1 MKGIDP
7 QNPKV
12 YNIIIESENPQV
24 ELTLD
29 DKSCDILDVKLV
41 EGAKGQEVRLNDGS
55 VRRTWTVNV
64 SYRPDSGFRGRFP
77 DNERDGYTVS
87 DCVVAF
93 KIAHAGE
100 KNERQRRIRVPVAGQ
115 VAN

>member
-1 MKGIDP
+1 D
-7 QNPKV
+7 NPVVHK
-12 YNIIIESENPQV
+12 IGIESINNQV

-29 DKSCDILDVKLV
+29 DKSLDILNVELV
-41 EGAKGQEVRLNDGS
+41 EGAKGKDVTLPDGS
-55 VRRTWTVNV
+55 VRRKWTVNV
-64 SYRPDSGFRGRFP
+64 SYRPESTFRGPFP
-77 DNERDGYTVS
+77 DKERPGYTVA